1 MAHVGQDWDHIG
13 HGLTTTRLRWDMARI
28 PELILAVGIVGAP
41 LAFGGVH
48 VLSKIILATA
58 MVSGFVLQAYLLQRG
73 GGRVR
78 VGWVGLAL
86 LLALAWSVLQ
96 WVPLPAGLVA
106 FLSPAAHEA
115 RALAAATVGGVAP
128 GWESL
133 SLDGARSA
141 AAVVGLAVTT
151 FGYLLAL
158 NLWDGP
164 SARGR
169 AAVYVEAAAIA
180 TLVIGGL
187 HAALGL
193 DQLYGFYTAS
203 VPAGDRLLPTPFINP
218 NHAGALFLLASF
230 VAFGRWLDAER
241 DSPWHLAAG
250 IAASI
255 GVLATFSRASALLW
269 GAGLLLL
276 GVVAIGRSD
285 TPHAR
290 SRYLR
295 LVVGALSIGVVAVI
309 LLGPDRWLGEMAT
322 LADLGAPGQ
331 GGLIE
336 CWEVGAHIAMSHP
349 LLGAGNGAFEV
360 AAPLV
365 MPSWGVGLVG
375 YAHNGL
381 IQVLAELGLVV
392 GGGVLLLAGAGFVR
406 MVHRARRSVAATA
419 ASVGLVVLL
428 MQNLVDF
435 SLWVPGVALPTV
447 AILASVAG
455 AGLSRNTRFLRWR
468 WPIAASFTVG
478 GLLVLTA
485 LHAWQGRPDAGYAA
499 ARATL
504 DVGDAPDPGEL
515 SVASARLVLDHP
527 ADFYAYH
534 LGAALAAADG
544 DRTLALRLL
553 DRAHALAPTEP
564 NVLERRATLGIV
576 SSPLPPSLGDDLE
589 VLSGLEPDGLDRAIG
604 VVLTPHADPVVV
616 EAFLARDPARIV
628 RASRRLSTPNAA
640 ERLLTWGRDRFPDSL
655 PLVEELGHRWSARPD
670 RVDALDRL
678 ATDLLVRVGAGIDG
692 AGWAR
697 AAYLF
702 QGTVLNWR
710 GETSAAFHMFMEA
723 AAQDVEHAETPLL
736 FAAEAAAA
744 MGRWDRV
751 ADLVTQ
757 LTALHPDNS
766 WPKARLYRLQSF
778 LAEADGNLRGAVREM
793 QRALAYRDDL
803 PNYEDRLAGL
813 LEEIG
818 ELRAAAAARARS
830 AELRAATATP
840 RDTTR
845 EPGVSTP

>member
-1 MAHVGQDWDHIG
+1 MARVGQDWDHLG
-13 HGLTTTRLRWDMARI
+13 QGLTTARLRWDIARL
-28 PELILAVGIVGAP
+28 PELVLAFGIVGAP

-58 MVSGFVLQAYLLQRG
+58 MVTGFILHAYLLQRG
-73 GGRVR
+73 GSRIR

-106 FLSPAAHEA
+106 LLSPAAHEA

-128 GWESL
+128 GWESM

-164 SARGR
+164 SARAR

-193 DQLYGFYTAS
+193 EQLYGFYTAS
-203 VPAGDRLLPTPFINP
+203 VPFGDRLLPTPFINP

-230 VAFGRWLDAER
+230 VAFGRWLDAEH

-250 IAASI
+250 IAASV
-255 GVLATFSRASALLW
+255 GVLASFSRASALLW

-285 TPHAR
+285 NPHAR

-295 LVVGALSIGVVAVI
+295 LVVGALSIGVVAVV

-322 LADLGAPGQ
+322 LADIGTPGQ
-331 GGLIE
+331 GGLFE
-336 CWEVGAHIAMSHP
+336 CWEVGAQIAMNHP
-349 LLGAGNGAFEV
+349 LFGAGNGAFEV

-365 MPSWGVGLVG
+365 MPSWGVGLVA
-375 YAHNGL
+375 YAHNGFV
-381 IQVLAELGLVV
+381 QVLAELGLVI

-406 MVHRARRSVAATA
+406 LVHRGRRSVAATA

-428 MQNLVDF
+428 VQNLVDF
-435 SLWVPGVALPTV
+435 SLWVPGVALPAV

-455 AGLSRNTRFLRWR
+455 SGLSRGTRFLRVR
-468 WPIAASFTVG
+468 WPIAASFTVA
-478 GLLVLTA
+478 GLLLLTA

-499 ARATL
+499 ARATM
-504 DVGDAPDPGEL
+504 DVGAEPDPGEL

-544 DRTLALRLL
+544 DNPLALRLL

-564 NVLERRATLGIV
+564 NVLARRAALNVIV
-576 SSPLPPSLGDDLE
+576 TPLPATVMTDLE
-589 VLSGLEPDGLDRAIG
+589 VLAAHEPDGLDRAIG
-604 VVLTPHADPVVV
+604 VVLTPRADAGVVERFLGADP
-616 EAFLARDPARIV
+616 ERIV
-628 RASRRLSTPNAA
+628 RASRRLATPDAA
-640 ERLLTWGRDRFPDSL
+640 ERLITWGLDRFPDSL
-655 PLVEELGHRWSARPD
+655 PLVEELGSRWSGRRD
-670 RVDALDRL
+670 RVDALDHL
-678 ATDLLVRVGAGIDG
+678 ATSLLARFGSAAGLEG
-692 AGWAR
+692 KGWAR
-697 AAYLF
+697 AAYQF
-702 QGTVLNWR
+702 QGTVLRWR
-710 GETSAAFHMFMEA
+710 GDIGRAWHMFIEA
-723 AAQDVEHAETPLL
+723 ADQDPEHAATPLI
-736 FAAEAAAA
+736 FAGEVAAQMQRSDLLAISIERLA
-744 MGRWDRV
+744 TLEIRAVSPKSRV
-751 ADLVTQ
+751 HVLKS
-757 LTALHPDNS
+757 L
-766 WPKARLYRLQSF
+766 
-778 LAEADGNLRGAVREM
+778 LAERDGNLRLALREM
-793 QRALAYRDDL
+793 QRALGYRPDMPGL
-803 PNYEDRLAGL
+803 EDRLATL
-813 LEEIG
+813 FDLVG
-818 ELRAAAAARARS
+818 EANAAIAARERAADLRAAKQKADANP
-830 AELRAATATP
+830 E
-840 RDTTR
+840 
-845 EPGVSTP
+845 